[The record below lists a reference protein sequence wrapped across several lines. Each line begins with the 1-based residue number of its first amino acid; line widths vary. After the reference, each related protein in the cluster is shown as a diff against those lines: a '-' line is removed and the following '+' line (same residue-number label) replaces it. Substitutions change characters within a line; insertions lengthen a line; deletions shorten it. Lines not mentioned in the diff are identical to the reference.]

1 MSRIKTLIV
10 VLLSTLALEVTG
22 ADPVDINSASAAEL
36 AEAMNGI
43 GMAKAEEIVAY
54 REKFGPFKSVDDLVM
69 VRGVG
74 EKTVEKNRDRLTVQ
88 SP

>member
-1 MSRIKTLIV
+1 MSRIKMLIV

-22 ADPVDINSASAAEL
+22 AGPVDINSASAAEL
-36 AEAMNGI
+36 AEVMNGI